1 MAVHINPRSIEM
13 NTNRRRCIYCRQLFL
28 PSPYHPKQRICTS
41 PRCRRRHQT
50 AYHREKQQTDPDY
63 RQTCLL
69 SQQKW
74 RQRHPDYQRRYRE
87 KNPAYVQQN
96 RQAQKRRDR
105 KRRLGDLVKNNMALD
120 LNQHSAEVWLL
131 GRDLQDLVKNNIAIS
146 QVMIC
151 QTVTGA
157 NLHPP

>member
-1 MAVHINPRSIEM
+1 M
-13 NTNRRRCIYCRQLFL
+13 NTNSCRCIYCRQLFH
-28 PSPYHPKQRICTS
+28 PSPFHPRQQVCTS
-41 PRCRRRHQT
+41 LSCRRRHQA
-50 AYHREKQQTDPDY
+50 AYRRKKQQTDLDY

-87 KNPAYVQQN
+87 EHPAYVQKN

-105 KRRLGDLVKNNMALD
+105 KRRLGHLVKNNMALD
-120 LNQHSAEVWLL
+120 LKQHRAEIWLL
-131 GRDLQDLVKNNIAIS
+131 GRELQDLVKNNIAIS

-151 QTVTGA
+151 QIVKGVEWHA
-157 NLHPP
+157 G